1 MPRQTNAEPVQEPR
15 RRSLLDNQVLLIVA
29 ALLCGFLSWMIVTM
43 YFDPQS
49 SQTVYVDTIN
59 YTNGASAYT
68 ELGLDIIRTEEV
80 GRVRVKVEGN
90 GTVIGDIDADDI
102 MVYPSYADVK
112 GAGEVSLK
120 LNARLINTADFAGNI
135 ELTVESPASVRVVF
149 DEVGLKTLPVVADT
163 SGIAIA
169 DGYILNRSTA
179 APTEVTLRGPT
190 SELERITS
198 VVAPVTAEDM
208 ISDTTT
214 LPATLELR
222 GENGETITSDYTT
235 MDTET
240 ANVTLTIYQVRELPL
255 TVDFIGTPVGFDVGS
270 LKYTLSQETLRVA
283 GPARVVGA
291 LERLSVTSFDLAQ
304 DFAFDRDYQRQ
315 IELPAGLVSQDGSST
330 VTLSFDTEGMASTTL
345 NVSNIRPINVPSNF
359 EVEILTGIVSGVVL
373 YGPETRIEELS
384 AESVQAV
391 LDCSSVSL
399 TAGQQ
404 TLPVTIQIPSSSQIF
419 ATGSYTVQCEIT
431 AK

>member
-1 MPRQTNAEPVQEPR
+1 MPQPNNADPTPEVR
-15 RRSLLDNQVLLIVA
+15 RGSLLDNKVFLIVA
-29 ALLCGFLSWMIVTM
+29 SLLCGFFAWMIVSM

-49 SQTVYVDTIN
+49 TQTVDVTEIN
-59 YTNGASAYT
+59 YANGAATYT
-68 ELGLDIIRTEEV
+68 EQGLDIIQTEEIA
-80 GRVRVKVEGN
+80 RVQVKVEGN
-90 GTVIGDIDADDI
+90 GTVIGDIGKDDI
-102 MVYPSYADVK
+102 MVYPSYANVN
-112 GAGEVSLK
+112 GAGEFTCK
-120 LNARLINTADFAGNI
+120 LNARITNTTDYPGNI
-135 ELTVESPASVRVVF
+135 EVTVEFPKSVKVVF
-149 DEVGLKTLPVVADT
+149 DEVSTKTLPVVADT

-169 DGYILNRSTA
+169 DGYILNKSTA
-179 APTEVTLRGPT
+179 APNEVTLRGPT

-198 VVAPVTAEDM
+198 VVAPVVAGDM

-222 GENGETITSDYTT
+222 GENGETIIPDYTS

-255 TVDFIGTPVGFDVGS
+255 SVDFIGIPSGFDVSS
-270 LKYTLSQETLRVA
+270 LKYSLSQQTLRVA
-283 GPARVVGA
+283 GPARVVSA
-291 LERLSVTSFDLAQ
+291 LEQLSVTSFDLAQ

-315 IELPAGLVSQDGSST
+315 IELPTGLVSQDGSNT
-330 VTLSFDTEGMASTTL
+330 VTLSFDTTGMASTTL
-345 NVSNIRPINVPSNF
+345 NISNIRPVNTPSNY
-359 EVEILTGIVSGVVL
+359 EVEILSSMVNGVTL
-373 YGPETRIEELS
+373 YGPEEKIEALS
-384 AESVQAV
+384 ADSVQAL

-404 TLPVTIQIPSSSQIF
+404 TLPVTIQVPSSSQIF